1 LFGNGVD
8 RSVVGSVDL
17 DTVDKWN
24 FKVVQNQCWIL
35 KPKMFSCQ
43 EIANL
48 KGSDILHISTL
59 VLGLK
64 TVH

>member
-1 LFGNGVD
+1 
-8 RSVVGSVDL
+8 VGSVDL